1 MVITALL
8 SGDIESD
15 TLSQWDTGVRIRL
28 SGCVLSAVYV
38 VDYSIDGNYV
48 HTEVDPVQIDFTSSS
63 LYFCLPDVYLQRA
76 GALNVRVSCTVSGV
90 FSTVFSQ
97 NFVISARDKPLGYCY
112 TPMQQHSFAALASR
126 VAALERQGNAAYV
139 SQTAAEVKAIL
150 EQVRGYADDC
160 KTIRDSLS
168 DTLSAIR
175 SVLDDVNHL
184 ESNIARAVSAS
195 QDAGDAYAKIDAV
208 RAEMRRIADSAEG
221 FASAAEASSQSAST
235 FVRKVQGYE
244 ASCRAVL
251 LNVNAVQGEVQSSS
265 SAAAE
270 SAVSARDAAAA
281 AKAAADRINVAGF
294 FIKVK
299 SCTYNKTGA
308 YTNVKFSDYGLTF
321 DAPPVVIPGNPF
333 SSYTGTVVAYDIT
346 TTGFRLYLQHGT
358 NTGTIDVSV
367 FVGSL
372 KEDVGGGS

>member
-1 MVITALL
+1 MVVTAILA
-8 SGDIESD
+8 GDIESD
-15 TLSQWDTGVRIRL
+15 VLSQWDTGVNMRL
-28 SGCVLSAVYV
+28 SDCDLSAVYT
-38 VDYSIDGNYV
+38 VDYDIDGV
-48 HTEVDPVQIDFTSSS
+48 HCDSETDPVCVDFDSNS
-63 LYFCLPDVYLQRA
+63 LWFCLPDTLLQRS
-76 GALNVRVSCTVSGV
+76 GTLIVRVTCLVSGVSCT
-90 FSTVFSQ
+90 TFSQ
-97 NFVISARDKPLGYCY
+97 DFVISARDKPAGYCY

-126 VAALERQGNAAYV
+126 VAALERQGNAAHV
-139 SQTAAEVKAIL
+139 SQAAAEVKAIL
-150 EQVRGYADDC
+150 EQVKGYADDC

-168 DTLSAIR
+168 GTLTAIQ

-195 QDAGDAYAKIDAV
+195 QDARDAYVKIDAV

-294 FIKVK
+294 FIKIK
-299 SCTYNKTGA
+299 SCTYNKSGA

-346 TTGFRLYLQHGT
+346 TTGFRLYLRHGT
-358 NTGTIDVSV
+358 NTGTIDVSA
-367 FVGSL
+367 FVGAL
-372 KEDVGGGS
+372 KENVT

>member
-1 MVITALL
+1 MILTAVLC
-8 SGDIESD
+8 GDIVSD
-15 TLSQWDTGVRIRL
+15 VLSQWDTGVNIRL
-28 SGCVLSAVYV
+28 SGCDLSAVYT
-38 VDYSIDGNYV
+38 VDYDIDGV
-48 HTEVDPVQIDFTSSS
+48 HCDSETDPVRVDFDRNS
-63 LYFCLPDVYLQRA
+63 LWFCLPDKLLQRS
-76 GALNVRVSCTVSGV
+76 GTLTVRVTCLVSGVSCTA
-90 FSTVFSQ
+90 FSQ
-97 NFVISARDKPLGYCY
+97 DFLISARDKPIGYCY

-139 SQTAAEVKAIL
+139 SQAAAEAKVIL
-150 EQVRGYADDC
+150 EQVKGYADDC

-168 DTLSAIR
+168 DTLAAIQ
-175 SVLDDVNHL
+175 SVLNDVDNL

-251 LNVNAVQGEVQSSS
+251 LNVNAVQEEVLSSS
-265 SAAAE
+265 SASAE

-299 SCTYNKTGA
+299 SCTYNKSGA
-308 YTNVKFSDYGLTF
+308 YTNVNFSDYGLSF
-321 DAPPVVIPGNPF
+321 DAPPVVIAGNPF

-358 NTGTIDVSV
+358 KTGTIDVSA
-367 FVGSL
+367 FVGAL
-372 KEDVGGGS
+372 KEDVT

>member
-1 MVITALL
+1 MILTAVLC
-8 SGDIESD
+8 GDIASD
-15 TLSQWDTGVRIRL
+15 VLPQWATGVNIRL
-28 SGCVLSAVYV
+28 SDCDLSAVYT
-38 VDYSIDGNYV
+38 VDYDVDGV
-48 HTEVDPVQIDFTSSS
+48 HFGSETDPVRVDFDTNS
-63 LYFCLPDVYLQRA
+63 LWFCLPDILLQRY
-76 GALNVRVSCTVSGV
+76 GTLTVRVTCLISGVSCT
-90 FSTVFSQ
+90 TFSQ
-97 NFVISARDKPLGYCY
+97 EFLISARDKPLGYCY
-112 TPMQQHSFAALASR
+112 TPMQQRSFAALASR
-126 VAALERQGNAAYV
+126 VSVLERQGNAAHV
-139 SQTAAEVKAIL
+139 SQTATEVKAIL
-150 EQVRGYADDC
+150 EQVKGYADDC
-160 KTIRDSLS
+160 KRIRDSLS
-168 DTLSAIR
+168 DTLAAIR

-195 QDAGDAYAKIDAV
+195 QDAEDAYSKIDLV

-294 FIKVK
+294 FIKIK
-299 SCTYNKTGA
+299 SCTYNKSGA
-308 YTNVKFSDYGLTF
+308 YTNVNFSDYGLTF
-321 DAPPVVIPGNPF
+321 DAPPIVIPGNPF

-358 NTGTIDVSV
+358 NTGTIDVSA
-367 FVGSL
+367 FLGTL
-372 KEDVGGGS
+372 KENVT